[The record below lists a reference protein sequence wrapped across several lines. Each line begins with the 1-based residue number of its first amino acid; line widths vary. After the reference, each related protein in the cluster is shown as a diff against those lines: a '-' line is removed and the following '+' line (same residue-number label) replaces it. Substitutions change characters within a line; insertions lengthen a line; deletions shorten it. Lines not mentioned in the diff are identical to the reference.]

1 MNDKNESSTT
11 RRHDM
16 GVSLIFSTIK
26 GLQVVAELRYERRC

>member
-16 GVSLIFSTIK
+16 GVGLIFSTIK